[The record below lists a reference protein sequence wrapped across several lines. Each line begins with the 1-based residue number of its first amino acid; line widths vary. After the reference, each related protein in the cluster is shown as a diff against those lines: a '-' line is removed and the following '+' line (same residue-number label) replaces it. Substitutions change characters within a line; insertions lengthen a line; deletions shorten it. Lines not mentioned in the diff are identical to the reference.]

1 MNQLLINGCYDE
13 KTLRS
18 FLDLGV
24 TRFAFDLRSKSPN
37 LVPFNQLKIFAEIL
51 AGKEIVLIFENDR
64 TATILSFLDMLKSSP
79 VKCVLEF
86 RDFREADYYKSLQHP
101 FLWMFEPGSDWANIL
116 QVPFLKGVLLP
127 ILMKDRFQEMPML
140 WSIIEER
147 KLDVYLHA
155 ESFAEAEIYISEK
168 DLLLSIDVTKEVEVS
183 YRNIDQKRL
192 RDMRIW
198 RKLNEITS
206 I

>member
-24 TRFAFDLRSKSPN
+24 SRFAFDLRAKSPN
-37 LVPFNQLKIFAEIL
+37 LVPFNQLKKFSELL

-64 TATILSFLDMLKSSP
+64 SATILSFLDMLKSSP
-79 VKCVLEF
+79 VSCVLEF
-86 RDFREADYYKSLQHP
+86 RDFREADYYKSLKHP

-127 ILMKDRFQEMPML
+127 VSFKDKFQELPKL

-155 ESFAEAEIYISEK
+155 DSFAEAEVYINDK
-168 DLLLSIDVTKEVEVS
+168 DLLISVDVTKEVEES
-183 YRNIDQKRL
+183 YRNIDQKKL
-192 RDMRIW
+192 KAMRFW